1 MSQYDIKEKTSSG
14 NSKNSQSQRIL
25 ILGSGFAGIEVLKNL
40 QKRFQNNKNID
51 IILVSRDNF
60 LLFTPMLPEVSSGTI
75 DTRHIVTPVR
85 TFCKQAK
92 FYQAEI
98 KSIDLGNKK
107 VVIEHAIGKQFART
121 EWHSHTLVYDYL
133 VISLG
138 NEANFYGMSDLEKSC
153 FTMKSIDDAII
164 MRNHIID
171 VLEQAS
177 IEQDND
183 KDLTKELLTFVVV
196 GGGFS
201 GIETIGALNDF
212 IREIVRE
219 FYKNILT
226 SQIRLILVCAEDRIL
241 AEVDDEF
248 GEFALQ
254 KLKENGVEFI
264 MKTMVNGAA
273 ENGVK
278 LDNGT
283 IIQSYTVIW
292 TAGVTPDKLITTL
305 PCDHDNETGRIMTN
319 SYLEVPGH
327 DGVYALDDCAAVINP
342 KTEKPYPPTAQYAIR
357 QAKVAA
363 RNIISTINVK
373 LRDNNN
379 GNKDMQKKKFDYQAK
394 GIMADIG
401 NRNGVAIIFG
411 LKLHGF
417 IAWWLWRTFY
427 LTNLPTSKKKI
438 KVMSDWIMDLLFR
451 SDISMIKR
459 FAKEEAAKKRELHD
473 LEMSEK
479 KSR

>member
-1 MSQYDIKEKTSSG
+1 LSQYDIKEKTSSG
-14 NSKNSQSQRIL
+14 NSKKTQSQRIL

-40 QKRFQNNKNID
+40 QKRFQNDKNID

-85 TFCKQAK
+85 TFCRQAK

-98 KSIDLGNKK
+98 KSIDLGNKM
-107 VVIEHAIGKQFART
+107 VIVEHAIGKQFART
-121 EWHSHTLVYDYL
+121 EWHTHTLVYDYL

-138 NEANFYGMSDLEKSC
+138 SKTNFYGMSDLEKSC

-164 MRNHIID
+164 IRNHIID

-212 IREIVRE
+212 IRETVKE
-219 FYKNILT
+219 FYKNIFT

-241 AEVDDEF
+241 AEVDDEL

-305 PCDHDNETGRIMTN
+305 PCDHDNETGRIMSN

-327 DGVYALDDCAAVINP
+327 DGVYALGDCAAVINP

-363 RNIISTINVK
+363 RNIVSTVNAKV
-373 LRDNNN
+373 RDNNN
-379 GNKDMQKKKFDYQAK
+379 WNKDKKKKKFDYQAK

-411 LKLHGF
+411 LKLQGF

-459 FAKEEAAKKRELHD
+459 FAKEEAAKKGELHD

-479 KSR
+479 KNR